1 MTIHTTSI
9 AVMSNRNTPDEDN
22 PLVPILFRAW
32 CSLFL
37 LWYGKIQYL
46 NQPQRTIYFI
56 TINNLAV
63 LIIDRL
69 ALLLWIYFNLCKSK
83 LQRRL
88 NIVRFLLFEVIF
100 LFMKKIFICPR
111 SIIGLCLL
119 AFLYLQRPY
128 FLYNTLQ

>member
-1 MTIHTTSI
+1 MTIHTTFI
-9 AVMSNRNTPDEDN
+9 DVMSKRNTPDEDN
-22 PLVPILFRAW
+22 RLVPIQFRAW
-32 CSLFL
+32 YSVFL

-46 NQPQRTIYFI
+46 NQPQRTIYIYHKYQQFGR
-56 TINNLAV
+56 L
-63 LIIDRL
+63 IDRL
-69 ALLLWIYFNLCKSK
+69 ALLLWIYFNSCKSK

-128 FLYNTLQ
+128 FLYNALQ